1 VLGPP
6 EAAPAPAAAPPG
18 APATP
23 AAASSG
29 KFRPLTPEERQQ
41 LAEERAAIENQ
52 RRARGLQ
59 VDESDEPI
67 VHGDPRARWTLALSI
82 DSLFYTDSGYDLFDD
97 DNVGSR
103 LGLWAG
109 FDFLRLSP
117 QAALAVELGVG
128 AESEKT
134 AIWQGVINSKLESL
148 TASAGLSLR
157 YALFPWL
164 DPQLRAAGGVT
175 RFTFQFDTSD
185 AETYDD
191 DAVSAFGALSAG
203 VMFHTPAGVFE
214 NRRGSFASFGFGLL
228 VEGGYALRQ
237 SIDLAPS
244 RGAASHAIPIT
255 QAGLGELAL
264 SGPYVRTSLL
274 VRF

>member
-1 VLGPP
+1 VS
-6 EAAPAPAAAPPG
+6 AAPASEPAHAAAP
-18 APATP
+18 
-23 AAASSG
+23 SS

-41 LAEERAAIENQ
+41 IAAEREAIARE
-52 RRARGLQ
+52 RRARGEK
-59 VDESDEPI
+59 VDEPDEP
-67 VHGDPRARWTLALSI
+67 VHGDPRARWTLAISI
-82 DSLFYTDSGYDLFDD
+82 DSMFYTDSGYDLFDD
-97 DNVGSR
+97 DDVASR

-109 FDFLRLSP
+109 FDFLQLSP

-128 AESEKT
+128 ADSEKE
-134 AIWQGVINSKLESL
+134 AIWQGVINSKLESV

-157 YALFPWL
+157 YALLPWL
-164 DPQLRAAGGVT
+164 DPQLRATGGVT
-175 RFTFQFDTSD
+175 RFTFQFDASE

-191 DAVSAFGALSAG
+191 DALSGFGALSAG
-203 VMFHTPAGVFE
+203 FMFHTPAGVFE
-214 NRRGSFASFGFGLL
+214 NRRGNFASFGFGLL

-237 SIDLAPS
+237 SIDLAPA